1 MKELMKNL
9 FWVIVIVLGS
19 MYLLY
24 IEFRNYKYE
33 RKLKLKIK
41 YIEEEIVSM
50 KVMNKK
56 FSKGSITKIGGGTLP
71 TKLPDTYIIELE
83 YEKSKYEIND
93 KEIFNSYE
101 VGHLIKLKLVK
112 GLDKNKNII
121 RYDLFKLK

>member
-1 MKELMKNL
+1 M
-9 FWVIVIVLGS
+9 V
-19 MYLLY
+19 
-24 IEFRNYKYE
+24 
-33 RKLKLKIK
+33 
-41 YIEEEIVSM
+41 
-50 KVMNKK
+50 
-56 FSKGSITKIGGGTLP
+56 GGTLP

-112 GLDKNKNII
+112 NLDKNKNII